1 MVLNH
6 LTVKVIRLDVI
17 SRFYMQQEL
26 PIIDMEF
33 GTTQLSGNRSLFI
46 KLLKKF
52 KDEYAGIR
60 GRITACIEQADQ
72 TELKLIVHTIKGVSG
87 NLGLKVLHQAS
98 RTFESEIIEDAQTD
112 AHASELFILAVEQ
125 SFNEID
131 ALDTEQPDEPQS
143 ALKSVQLKSPDT
155 LIKTLERNEYIPP
168 DELST
173 ILASIDAPKQS
184 LEKVQEAINDLDYPS
199 AISVLK
205 SL

>member
-1 MVLNH
+1 
-6 LTVKVIRLDVI
+6 
-17 SRFYMQQEL
+17 MQQEL

-52 KDEYAGIR
+52 KDEYADIR
-60 GRITACIEQADQ
+60 ERIAACIEQTDQ
-72 TELKLIVHTIKGVSG
+72 AELKLIVHTIKGVSG
-87 NLGLKVLHQAS
+87 NLGLKVLHQAA
-98 RTFESEIIEDAQTD
+98 RTFESDIIEHAQTD

-125 SFNEID
+125 SFNEIEL
-131 ALDTEQPDEPQS
+131 LDTEQPDEPQS
-143 ALKSVQLKSPDT
+143 APKSIQLKSPET
-155 LIKTLERNEYIPP
+155 LIKKLERNEYIPP

-173 ILASIDAPKQS
+173 ILASLDAPQES
-184 LEKVQEAINDLDYPS
+184 LETVQEAINDLDYPL

>member
-52 KDEYAGIR
+52 KEEYSDIR

-72 TELKLIVHTIKGVSG
+72 AELKLIVHTVKGVSG

-143 ALKSVQLKSPDT
+143 ALKSVQLKSPET

-184 LEKVQEAINDLDYPS
+184 LEKVQEAINDLDYPL
-199 AISVLK
+199 AITVLK